1 MNHQFYKHRKQTDI
15 MNVDEIVNFLYK
27 NSQRAQAVILAGIQ
41 KPRSYD
47 EISTIFGIPK
57 NSFYNKDFNNKII
70 ETGLVEVKYF
80 GRTPYLFTVFD
91 EPFFAYFEKISMIG
105 TKGLAN
111 YLASLITKDKHIFKQ
126 IFDSKD
132 FRGFWNDNVLKLIDK
147 NLLRDPATTVV
158 LIYTFLNF
166 VSLLYAFMD
175 TFKFDFD
182 ESKNKAYVFLAFYNS
197 MSNLTIPTLISFPLL
212 NYLTKDMKDLEKI
225 RETEFFKKS
234 LESGKQ
240 ALEMIK
246 QGKMSISDLSKVYE
260 LKPEDLGLK

>member
-1 MNHQFYKHRKQTDI
+1 
-15 MNVDEIVNFLYK
+15 MNVDEIVNFVYK

-80 GRTPYLFTVFD
+80 GRTPYLYTIFD

-126 IFDSKD
+126 IFDSQD
-132 FRGFWNDNVLKLIDK
+132 FRGFWDDNVLKLIDK

-166 VSLLYAFMD
+166 VSLVYAFMD
-175 TFKFDFD
+175 IFKFDFD
-182 ESKNKAYVFLAFYNS
+182 ESKNKTYGFLAFYNTIT
-197 MSNLTIPTLISFPLL
+197 NLTIPTLISFPLL
-212 NYLTKDMKDLEKI
+212 NYLRKDMKDLEKI
-225 RETEFFKKS
+225 RETEFFKKN
-234 LESGKQ
+234 LELGKQ
-240 ALEMIK
+240 ALEMTR
-246 QGKMSISDLSKVYE
+246 QGKMNISDLLKVYQ
-260 LKPEDLGLK
+260 LKPEDLGLKQ

>member
-1 MNHQFYKHRKQTDI
+1 MD
-15 MNVDEIVNFLYK
+15 VDKVVDFLFR
-27 NSQRAQAVILAGIQ
+27 NPQRTQAVILAGIQ

-80 GRTPYLFTVFD
+80 GRTPYLYTIFD
-91 EPFFAYFEKISMIG
+91 EPFFAYFDIVSMIG

-111 YLASLITKDKHIFKQ
+111 YLASLIVKDKHIFKQ

-132 FRGFWNDNVLKLIDK
+132 FRGFWDDNVLKSIDK
-147 NLLRDPATTVV
+147 NFLRNPGTTVV

-166 VSLLYAFMD
+166 IVLVYVFMD
-175 TFKFDFD
+175 TFKLDFD
-182 ESKNKAYVFLAFYNS
+182 ESKNKAYGFLVFYNS
-197 MSNLTIPTLISFPLL
+197 MSNLTIPTLISLPLL
-212 NYLTKDMKDLEKI
+212 NYLRKDMKDLEKI

-246 QGKMSISDLSKVYE
+246 QGKMSISDLSKVYQ

>member
-1 MNHQFYKHRKQTDI
+1 
-15 MNVDEIVNFLYK
+15 MNVDEIVDFLYR

-70 ETGLVEVKYF
+70 ETGLVEIKYF
-80 GRTPYLFTVFD
+80 GRTPYLYTVFD
-91 EPFFAYFEKISMIG
+91 EPFFVYFEKISMIG

-132 FRGFWNDNVLKLIDK
+132 FRGFWDDSVLKSINK
-147 NLLRDPATTVV
+147 NLLRDPGTTVV

-166 VSLLYAFMD
+166 VTLVYAFMD
-175 TFKFDFD
+175 TFKFDFN
-182 ESKNKAYVFLAFYNS
+182 ESKNKAYGFLAFYNS
-197 MSNLTIPTLISFPLL
+197 MSNLTIPTLISMPLL
-212 NYLTKDMKDLEKI
+212 NYLRKDMKDFEKI

-246 QGKMSISDLSKVYE
+246 QGKMNISDLSKVYE

>member
-1 MNHQFYKHRKQTDI
+1 MD
-15 MNVDEIVNFLYK
+15 VDKIVDFLFR
-27 NSQRAQAVILAGIQ
+27 NSQRAQAVILAGIRQ
-41 KPRSYD
+41 PRSYD

-70 ETGLVEVKYF
+70 ESGLVEVKYF
-80 GRTPYLFTVFD
+80 GRKPYLYTVFD

-126 IFDSKD
+126 IFDSQD
-132 FRGFWNDNVLKLIDK
+132 FRGFWDDNVLKLIDK
-147 NLLRDPATTVV
+147 NLLRDPGTTVV

-166 VSLLYAFMD
+166 VTLVYAFMD

-182 ESKNKAYVFLAFYNS
+182 ESKNKAYGFLVFYNS
-197 MSNLTIPTLISFPLL
+197 MSNLIISTLISLPLL
-212 NYLTKDMKDLEKI
+212 NYLRRDMKDFEKI

-246 QGKMSISDLSKVYE
+246 QGKISVSDLSKLYN

>member
-1 MNHQFYKHRKQTDI
+1 
-15 MNVDEIVNFLYK
+15 MNVDEIVDFLYR

-80 GRTPYLFTVFD
+80 GRTPYLYTVFD
-91 EPFFAYFEKISMIG
+91 EPFFLYFEKISMIG

-132 FRGFWNDNVLKLIDK
+132 FRGFWDDDVLKSINK

-166 VSLLYAFMD
+166 IALVYAFID
-175 TFKFDFD
+175 NFKFSFD
-182 ESKNKAYVFLAFYNS
+182 ESKNKAYGFLTFYNS
-197 MSNLTIPTLISFPLL
+197 LFNLTIPSLISLPLL
-212 NYLTKDMKDLEKI
+212 NYLREDMKDLEKI

-234 LESGKQ
+234 LELLLKITQ
-240 ALEMIK
+240 EN
-246 QGKMSISDLSKVYE
+246 SIFSVHTHFSHPYHS
-260 LKPEDLGLK
+260 PPT